1 MLAYLD
7 LRYRV
12 TPEAVVV
19 ASTGWPQDGWDLLPN
34 RHLLVVDRT
43 TLHREIRPL

>member
-1 MLAYLD
+1 
-7 LRYRV
+7 
-12 TPEAVVV
+12 VVV